1 LGSDRKG
8 FKIDGKKEEKRGGES
23 MKFVKSVDWLRENLT
38 NRNIRVIDCTFSLQ
52 NPSFGKEQYGKSHIP
67 GAVYFDLEKDLS
79 GVVKKHGG
87 RHPLPNMKN
96 FLRKVEEAGI
106 DEKSIVIVYD
116 SGDGAFAARCWWLFT
131 YIGHEKV
138 YVLDGGFAKWVESDF
153 PVTSEKMEMQRS
165 SYVPHFRE
173 ELLADIEEVKQVVT
187 GDTLGVLIDSR
198 AEKRY
203 LGQEEP
209 IDRIPGHIPTAQNFV
224 WTEGLEKGLYK
235 NKQEQ
240 KHRFQHLKEET
251 PLIVY
256 CGSGVTAAPN
266 VLTLLEAGFQ
276 HVKLYVGS
284 YSDWVSYEELPVQ
297 KET

>member
-8 FKIDGKKEEKRGGES
+8 FEIDGEKEEKRGGGS
-23 MKFVKSVDWLRENLT
+23 MKFVKNVDWLKGNLT
-38 NRNIRVIDCTFSLQ
+38 NRNVRIIDCTFFLQ
-52 NPSFGKEQYGKSHIP
+52 NPSLGKEQYRKSHIP
-67 GAVYFDLEKDLS
+67 GAVYFNLEKDLS

-96 FLRKVEEAGI
+96 FLRKIEETGI
-106 DEKSIVIVYD
+106 NENSTVVAYD

-138 YVLDGGFAKWVESDF
+138 YVLDGGFAKWTEKNF
-153 PVTSEKMEMQRS
+153 PVTSEITEMKRS
-165 SYVPHFRE
+165 SYIPHFRE

-187 GDTLGVLIDSR
+187 GKEPGVLIDSR

-209 IDRIPGHIPTAQNFV
+209 IDRIPGHIPTAQNIV
-224 WTEGLEKGLYK
+224 WTEGLENGLYK
-235 NKQEQ
+235 KKQEQ
-240 KHRFQHLKEET
+240 LSRFQHVSKED

-266 VLTLLEAGFQ
+266 VLTLIEADFQ

-284 YSDWVSYEELPVQ
+284 YSDWVSYEELPVER
-297 KET
+297 ET